1 MPRFLDLQTS
11 MNSSL
16 FGAPNTPMSTDETNP
31 DLFGG
36 IGLETQNVP
45 NPVVDLS
52 GTIGVSGAAGT
63 TFTIRI
69 VRNSPTIAGTIIYTA
84 VHSTTGNPVDLVS
97 FCSQDLGAPA
107 GLLTTYAAF
116 VNTVTGSDI
125 TRVGPEVFYGIAAED

>member
-1 MPRFLDLQTS
+1 MDPNAEISRPANVDELQ
-11 MNSSL
+11 
-16 FGAPNTPMSTDETNP
+16 
-31 DLFGG
+31 
-36 IGLETQNVP
+36 
-45 NPVVDLS
+45 PVRC
-52 GTIGVSGAAGT
+52 TGT

-97 FCSQDLGAPA
+97 FSAQDLGAPA

-116 VNTVTGSDI
+116 VNTVTGSVI